1 MSVVSKK
8 DANPKEPGGNSEGNE
23 ANGDKKYELEKTRK
37 NLREIFSNSN
47 ATPIRCK
54 GGIGYACSLC
64 SNQYPEPADLK
75 KHFLKKHDLTSS
87 KNVSADLRCI
97 SGKELN
103 KVCVKLD
110 ITNLICTRCYVDVD
124 SIEELFDHIESVHNK
139 TLHRNIKQYLVP
151 FKFNTEKLRCCKCP
165 SEFNSFK
172 ALLEH
177 MNIHSENF
185 VCNICCGGFINKAKL
200 YIHKQGHNKGE
211 FKCRYCDKVF
221 ETTVKK
227 QCHERGAHTFL
238 NALSKCWHCDERF
251 NNHRQKAI
259 HQQEV
264 HGIPMKQQEKKACSI
279 CNRVFNNKNALNT
292 HFRRV
297 HLMERTHKC
306 DHCDM
311 TFFGRNALKKHVVKH
326 TGEKNFQC
334 IHCMKAYGRKSTLR
348 EHLRI
353 HMGDKRFKCN
363 ECGQAFVQK
372 CSWRS
377 HMRSKHGE
385 DIALGNCLFDELGSD
400 GENVPRSTENRRDSM
415 MILTQNRTNL
425 REILR
430 VSNATP
436 LCSRN
441 GIGYKCCLCANVY
454 PNPADL
460 KEHFIKKHDMSK
472 SISSKDIN
480 KISGREFRKLSVK
493 LDITNLSCRVCQLE
507 IADLKELL
515 NHLKST
521 HTNTV
526 TPDVQNHILPFKFY
540 NDVIQCCAC
549 AKEFNSFKTILEHMN
564 KHTQNYICSYCSAGY
579 LNKCA
584 LELHEGRHKK
594 GEHRCKFCPK
604 IFETLSKR
612 QNHERSYHLCV
623 DRLNKCWHCDERFS
637 SNFRKQMHM
646 LEVHG
651 IQQPAKEKV
660 LCKICNKHYP
670 NKNLYNKHI
679 RRVHLGEKNHKCK
692 FCEKEFF
699 VAKGLNDHLVSHTGE
714 KKFQC
719 YYCMKAFGRKSTL
732 REHIRIHVNDKRF
745 SCADCGQRFTQ
756 KCSWRSHMLSKHG
769 ERV

>member
-1 MSVVSKK
+1 
-8 DANPKEPGGNSEGNE
+8 
-23 ANGDKKYELEKTRK
+23 
-37 NLREIFSNSN
+37 
-47 ATPIRCK
+47 
-54 GGIGYACSLC
+54 
-64 SNQYPEPADLK
+64 
-75 KHFLKKHDLTSS
+75 
-87 KNVSADLRCI
+87 
-97 SGKELN
+97 
-103 KVCVKLD
+103 
-110 ITNLICTRCYVDVD
+110 
-124 SIEELFDHIESVHNK
+124 
-139 TLHRNIKQYLVP
+139 
-151 FKFNTEKLRCCKCP
+151 
-165 SEFNSFK
+165 
-172 ALLEH
+172 
-177 MNIHSENF
+177 
-185 VCNICCGGFINKAKL
+185 
-200 YIHKQGHNKGE
+200 
-211 FKCRYCDKVF
+211 
-221 ETTVKK
+221 
-227 QCHERGAHTFL
+227 
-238 NALSKCWHCDERF
+238 
-251 NNHRQKAI
+251 
-259 HQQEV
+259 
-264 HGIPMKQQEKKACSI
+264 
-279 CNRVFNNKNALNT
+279 
-292 HFRRV
+292 
-297 HLMERTHKC
+297 
-306 DHCDM
+306 
-311 TFFGRNALKKHVVKH
+311 
-326 TGEKNFQC
+326 
-334 IHCMKAYGRKSTLR
+334 
-348 EHLRI
+348 
-353 HMGDKRFKCN
+353 
-363 ECGQAFVQK
+363 
-372 CSWRS
+372 
-377 HMRSKHGE
+377 
-385 DIALGNCLFDELGSD
+385 
-400 GENVPRSTENRRDSM
+400 M

-526 TPDVQNHILPFKFY
+526 TPDVQNHILPFKFF

>member
-1 MSVVSKK
+1 MESNFSDSMCRCCASEGVFKDFNSTYQWMGAEEVYADMLKDCFDITLTVSETINSGGICEVCITQLRNAFNFKKQVQYTEEQFKRKIEEMKFKTEIVKVEEAGEDDFPSDHNLSDDDFSSPEYDIPIIKMESSSESAKSKKRATKGATTRSKKAKTEDGETSAKRKK

-326 TGEKNFQC
+326 TGERNFQC

-385 DIALGNCLFDELGSD
+385 D
-400 GENVPRSTENRRDSM
+400 V
-415 MILTQNRTNL
+415 
-425 REILR
+425 
-430 VSNATP
+430 
-436 LCSRN
+436 
-441 GIGYKCCLCANVY
+441 
-454 PNPADL
+454 
-460 KEHFIKKHDMSK
+460 
-472 SISSKDIN
+472 
-480 KISGREFRKLSVK
+480 
-493 LDITNLSCRVCQLE
+493 
-507 IADLKELL
+507 
-515 NHLKST
+515 
-521 HTNTV
+521 
-526 TPDVQNHILPFKFY
+526 
-540 NDVIQCCAC
+540 
-549 AKEFNSFKTILEHMN
+549 
-564 KHTQNYICSYCSAGY
+564 
-579 LNKCA
+579 
-584 LELHEGRHKK
+584 
-594 GEHRCKFCPK
+594 
-604 IFETLSKR
+604 
-612 QNHERSYHLCV
+612 
-623 DRLNKCWHCDERFS
+623 
-637 SNFRKQMHM
+637 
-646 LEVHG
+646 
-651 IQQPAKEKV
+651 
-660 LCKICNKHYP
+660 
-670 NKNLYNKHI
+670 
-679 RRVHLGEKNHKCK
+679 
-692 FCEKEFF
+692 
-699 VAKGLNDHLVSHTGE
+699 
-714 KKFQC
+714 
-719 YYCMKAFGRKSTL
+719 
-732 REHIRIHVNDKRF
+732 
-745 SCADCGQRFTQ
+745 
-756 KCSWRSHMLSKHG
+756 
-769 ERV
+769 